1 MACKGIPAD
10 LVDDALQYPN
20 KPELAL
26 AAVLHLLSRF
36 PARQSPAVAKAIV
49 DHLQLIGGDARIA
62 ACVRECASELID
74 DWRAYAVLSEQPA
87 PPASG
92 SPRH

>member
-1 MACKGIPAD
+1 MSRYTGPRLKVMRTLGT
-10 LVDDALQYPN
+10 
-20 KPELAL
+20 ELPG
-26 AAVLHLLSRF
+26 LSRF
-36 PARQSPAVAKAIV
+36 PARQSPAVAKALV
-49 DHLQLIGGDARIA
+49 DHLQVIGGDAWIA
-62 ACVRECASELID
+62 ACVRECASGLID